1 MTVSQSVQP
10 QATAS
15 AVSLRRLTIG
25 VCINVVAIAF
35 ETIAVATAMPA
46 AARDLDGLP
55 YYAWSFSLFSIG
67 MLFATVVAG
76 RISDRIGPGKPML
89 AGMAVFIVGLA
100 IAGTA
105 EHMLQLV
112 GGRLVQ
118 GLGSGLMSTAIF
130 VLVAQAYEVAQRP
143 RMFTYISTAWVLPS
157 LVGPAVSAWV
167 TEQLSWHWVFFLVIP
182 MVLGG
187 GLLVLPT
194 LRRLMRGY
202 VRPERDSDAPSPAPL
217 WAAGLVAIGAA
228 LLQLAG
234 QRLDWIALALFVAG
248 FAALVIS
255 LPRLMPNCFSRVRGL
270 SAVISSRGLLAGA
283 FVGGEAF
290 VPLMLVEERQVALF
304 LAGAALT
311 VGSVGW
317 TAGSWLQSQPWF
329 RIRRDRLITLGS
341 FSVAVGLAG
350 TALVALLP
358 GLPFWLVGA
367 AWIFA
372 GLGMGLGVS
381 STSLAVMTLSDAAV
395 QGRNGSSLNLA
406 DALGAG
412 LFVGVSGTIFAA
424 LREVAPPP
432 VTFGAVIGSMAL
444 VAMLAMVASLRIG
457 PVYDGYQQ
465 GGTTPL
471 EPPAPR
477 R

>member
-1 MTVSQSVQP
+1 MTVSQSVRP
-10 QATAS
+10 PATAA

-100 IAGTA
+100 VAGTA

-118 GLGSGLMSTAIF
+118 GLGSGLMSTAVF
-130 VLVAQAYEVAQRP
+130 VLVAQAYEVAHRP

-167 TEQLSWHWVFFLVIP
+167 TEQLSWHWVFLLVIP

-202 VRPERDSDAPSPAPL
+202 VRPEPDPDAPSPAPL

-248 FAALVIS
+248 IAALVLS

-317 TAGSWLQSQPWF
+317 TVGSWLQSQPWF
-329 RIRRDRLITLGS
+329 RIRRDRLITVGS
-341 FSVAVGLAG
+341 LSVAVGLAG

-367 AWIFA
+367 AWIFS
-372 GLGMGLGVS
+372 GLGMGLAVS

-412 LFVGVSGTIFAA
+412 LFVGLSGTIFAA
-424 LREVAPPP
+424 LREVAPQP
-432 VTFGAVIGSMAL
+432 VTFGAVIGSMVL
-444 VAMLAMVASLRIG
+444 VAVLAMVASLRIG
-457 PVYDGYQQ
+457 PVYDESGH
-465 GGTTPL
+465 GGTFSAAT
-471 EPPAPR
+471 R
-477 R
+477 S

>member
-1 MTVSQSVQP
+1 MN
-10 QATAS
+10 TA
-15 AVSLRRLTIG
+15 V
-25 VCINVVAIAF
+25 
-35 ETIAVATAMPA
+35 
-46 AARDLDGLP
+46 
-55 YYAWSFSLFSIG
+55 
-67 MLFATVVAG
+67 
-76 RISDRIGPGKPML
+76 
-89 AGMAVFIVGLA
+89 
-100 IAGTA
+100 
-105 EHMLQLV
+105 
-112 GGRLVQ
+112 
-118 GLGSGLMSTAIF
+118 F
-130 VLVAQAYEVAQRP
+130 VLVAQAYDVARRP

-157 LVGPAVSAWV
+157 LVGPPVSAWV
-167 TEQLSWHWVFFLVIP
+167 TEQLSWHWVFFLVLP

-187 GLLVLPT
+187 GLLILPT
-194 LRRLMRGY
+194 LRRLDRGY
-202 VRPERDSDAPSPAPL
+202 VRPEPDPDAPSAAPL

-234 QRLDWIALALFVAG
+234 QRLDWIGLGLLVLG
-248 FAALVIS
+248 FAALVTG

-290 VPLMLVEERQVALF
+290 VPLMLVEERQLTLF

-317 TAGSWLQSQPWF
+317 TAGSWLQSQSWL
-329 RIRRDRLITLGS
+329 RLRRDRLITFGALS
-341 FSVAVGLAG
+341 LAVGLAG
-350 TALVALLP
+350 TALVALIP

-367 AWIFA
+367 AWVFA
-372 GLGMGLGVS
+372 GLGMGLAVS

-424 LREVAPPP
+424 LREIAPQS

-444 VAMLAMVASLRIG
+444 VAVLAMIASLRIG
-457 PVYDGYQQ
+457 PVRNE
-465 GGTTPL
+465 L
-471 EPPAPR
+471 E
-477 R
+477 